1 MEKLTEYYLEQSQK
15 YTAQL
20 LDMMKQTVTASVE
33 MLKKQ
38 EEEAQNFIGRLTE
51 QRADQYLNQL
61 EKLQEQQLVVHKE
74 IEQQFR
80 PFMNI
85 FQLEGSR

>member
-1 MEKLTEYYLEQSQK
+1 MEKLTEYYWEQSQK

-33 MLKKQ
+33 MLNKQ

>member
-33 MLKKQ
+33 MLNKQ
-38 EEEAQNFIGRLTE
+38 EEEEQNFIGRLTQ